1 MSNVKFECQIISE
14 SDVKTEYVTFR
25 FVTRVTE
32 KPVEPHVYIRNH
44 SGHKRHTTCY
54 RLELL
59 NRRTNR
65 RFYICLQHYKSSAYP
80 KTLPRAG
87 HYDKEAGVTGQDV
100 SYRPWAEN
108 NPVTSMTSS
117 NFQSALA
124 STHQL
129 SLIQYILSYC
139 ISKSLHPSSL
149 FLLPGGFRSSTC
161 LGYGLPT
168 VLWSPLYIYC
178 L

>member
-1 MSNVKFECQIISE
+1 MLRQNTSRSASSPESLRNLYNHMSISGTIL
-14 SDVKTEYVTFR
+14 DIK
-25 FVTRVTE
+25 
-32 KPVEPHVYIRNH
+32 
-44 SGHKRHTTCY
+44 GTTCY

-59 NRRTNR
+59 SRRTNK
-65 RFYICLQHYKSSAYP
+65 RFHICLQHYKSSAYP

-87 HYDKEAGVTGQDV
+87 HYDTEAGVTGQDV

-108 NPVTSMTSS
+108 NPVTSLASS

-124 STHQL
+124 STHKL
-129 SLIQYILSYC
+129 SLIKYILSHC
-139 ISKSLHPSSL
+139 ISKSLHPSSP